1 MSSWITNKG
10 KSAFC
15 YGSAQHEFI
24 KSVRSSVLQ
33 EGASF
38 FKKKDWKNIGPV
50 SNTSLALAEMKI
62 CSDSFYIKNVAVWVP
77 HLLLPNHIPT
87 CPNCKRS
94 SGVDLS
100 KAEFVERP
108 KILHGIRSHRYL
120 DTMSYKCMVCNKS
133 FTGYNPKSLEQDAAK
148 VLGIFTFY
156 ICKGFGVDEECYSYE
171 SRTIS
176 LVFRHESRTS
186 AHS

>member
-50 SNTSLALAEMKI
+50 SNTSLALAEMKT
-62 CSDSFYIKNVAVWVP
+62 CSDSFYIKMWQCGC
-77 HLLLPNHIPT
+77 H
-87 CPNCKRS
+87 
-94 SGVDLS
+94 
-100 KAEFVERP
+100 
-108 KILHGIRSHRYL
+108 
-120 DTMSYKCMVCNKS
+120 
-133 FTGYNPKSLEQDAAK
+133 
-148 VLGIFTFY
+148 TFY
-156 ICKGFGVDEECYSYE
+156 SKITYLHVPIARGPVVL
-171 SRTIS
+171 I
-176 LVFRHESRTS
+176 
-186 AHS
+186 